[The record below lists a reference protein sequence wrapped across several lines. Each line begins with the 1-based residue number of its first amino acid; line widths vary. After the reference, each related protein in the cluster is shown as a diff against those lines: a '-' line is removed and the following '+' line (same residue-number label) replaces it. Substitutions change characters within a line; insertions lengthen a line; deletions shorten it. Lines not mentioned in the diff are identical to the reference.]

1 MNYTVDII
9 IIIILLSSI
18 FYFAHKGL
26 ISSIL
31 KSCSWLISILVTYLL
46 YPFVSSLIR
55 RTIVFDFLRETIY
68 TVMGLDRISA
78 TGGSS
83 QITAINALTLPE
95 SLKTMLIDNN
105 NSVIYDLLNVNSLQ
119 EYIAGY
125 IANIILNI
133 VISILVFFIIK
144 FGMRFVITTL
154 NIAVKL
160 PVVRQ
165 LNSLGGGLLGLF
177 WGIAIIWSVMA
188 ITTLL
193 IASPVFND
201 LIDAI
206 NNSFLGSILYD
217 NNFIMNVLLSKLF
230 I

>member
-9 IIIILLSSI
+9 IIVILLLSI
-18 FYFAHKGL
+18 FYFANKGL

-31 KSCSWLISILVTYLL
+31 KSCSWLISILVTYFL
-46 YPFVSSLIR
+46 YPFVSSLLR
-55 RTIVFDFLRETIY
+55 KTIVFDFLRETIY
-68 TVMGLDRISA
+68 TVMGLDSVSA
-78 TGGSS
+78 TNGSS
-83 QITAINALTLPE
+83 QITAINSLTLPE
-95 SLKTMLIDNN
+95 GLKTMIVDNN
-105 NSVIYDLLNVNSLQ
+105 NSVIYDLLGVNSLQ

-144 FGMRFVITTL
+144 FCIKLAFTAL
-154 NIAVKL
+154 DIAVKM
-160 PVVRQ
+160 PVVKQ
-165 LNSLGGGLLGLF
+165 LNSLGGAFLGAF
-177 WGIAIIWSVMA
+177 WGVVIIWSIMA

-193 IASPVFND
+193 IASPVFSD
-201 LIDAI
+201 LINAI
-206 NNSFLGSILYD
+206 NNSFIGSILYN

>member
-68 TVMGLDRISA
+68 TVMGLDSISA

-144 FGMRFVITTL
+144 FGMRFVITAL

-177 WGIAIIWSVMA
+177 WGVAIIWGVMA

>member
-46 YPFVSSLIR
+46 YPFVSGLIR

-68 TVMGLDRISA
+68 TVMGLDSISA

-144 FGMRFVITTL
+144 FGMRFVITAL

-177 WGIAIIWSVMA
+177 WGVAIIWSVMA

>member
-68 TVMGLDRISA
+68 TVMGLDSISA

-144 FGMRFVITTL
+144 FAMRFVITAL

-165 LNSLGGGLLGLF
+165 LNSLGGGLLGFF
-177 WGIAIIWSVMA
+177 WGVVIIWSVMA

>member
-9 IIIILLSSI
+9 IIIILLLSI

-68 TVMGLDRISA
+68 TVMGLDSISA

-144 FGMRFVITTL
+144 FGMRFVITAL

-177 WGIAIIWSVMA
+177 WGVAIIWSVMA

>member
-68 TVMGLDRISA
+68 TVMGLDSISA

-144 FGMRFVITTL
+144 FGMRFVITAL

-177 WGIAIIWSVMA
+177 LGVAIIWSVMA

>member
-68 TVMGLDRISA
+68 TVMGLDSISA

-83 QITAINALTLPE
+83 QITAINALTLPGK
-95 SLKTMLIDNN
+95 S
-105 NSVIYDLLNVNSLQ
+105 
-119 EYIAGY
+119 
-125 IANIILNI
+125 
-133 VISILVFFIIK
+133 
-144 FGMRFVITTL
+144 
-154 NIAVKL
+154 
-160 PVVRQ
+160 
-165 LNSLGGGLLGLF
+165 
-177 WGIAIIWSVMA
+177 
-188 ITTLL
+188 
-193 IASPVFND
+193 
-201 LIDAI
+201 
-206 NNSFLGSILYD
+206 
-217 NNFIMNVLLSKLF
+217 
-230 I
+230 